1 MRTGSYRPARLAV
14 ALFAL
19 SMTVG
24 CARADRLPET
34 APGVL
39 FAPRTDIVV
48 VPAPP
53 PAGALE
59 SRPAPTTAAAT
70 AGPPAAPTTIV
81 FAPRTDIVVVPALRR
96 PPVHVHSP
104 PPRVRVVFVGSP
116 GAFDGGPREPRDSVR
131 DRPPPR
137 GHRHEHAR
145 PKPVPP
151 ERRRASSD
159 RPREKRPEASA
170 VGPRAPQT
178 KAVRA
183 LRGRAPTQ
191 RRAVDAPD
199 ARSGRPSSLFA
210 KTTTRPAKTVPKKGK
225 PKPRKPPR

>member
-1 MRTGSYRPARLAV
+1 MPRNPQVELPSDGPRPESRARSARPWSRSVGRPPPAKGPSMRTGSYRPARLAV

-39 FAPRTDIVV
+39 
-48 VPAPP
+48 
-53 PAGALE
+53 
-59 SRPAPTTAAAT
+59 
-70 AGPPAAPTTIV
+70 